1 MRTDDLVAALAAG
14 AAPVDHGRVERRFRG
29 RLLAGVA
36 IAFALTLLLLGP
48 RPDLAEAM
56 RLPMFWVKAALPA
69 SVAFAGWVLLSRLGH
84 PGVRVGGSALAAA
97 APLVL
102 VFVAGLLLLWQSAPA
117 ERTGL
122 LFGQTWR
129 SCLVNIPLLA
139 LPALALALWA
149 LRGLAPTRLVAAGA
163 AAGLFAG
170 AAGAVAYALHCPELE
185 VPFLGAWYVAGML
198 IPAGLGALAGR
209 RVLHW

>member
-14 AAPVDHGRVERRFRG
+14 AAPVDTARVERRFRG
-29 RLLAGVA
+29 KLLAGIV
-36 IAFALTLLLLGP
+36 IAFVLTLLLLGP

-69 SVAFAGWVLLSRLGH
+69 SVALASWVLLYRLGH
-84 PGVRVGGSALAAA
+84 PGARLGASPLAAA
-97 APLVL
+97 APLLL
-102 VFVAGLLLLWQSAPA
+102 VALAGMAVLWQSAPMD
-117 ERTGL
+117 RPGL

-129 SCLVNIPLLA
+129 DCLLNIPLLS

-170 AAGAVAYALHCPELE
+170 AAGAFAYALHCPELE

-198 IPAGLGALAGR
+198 VPAGLGAAAGR
-209 RVLHW
+209 RLLHW

>member
-14 AAPVDHGRVERRFRG
+14 AAPVDLARGERRFRG
-29 RLLAGVA
+29 KLLAGVLV
-36 IAFALTLLLLGP
+36 AFVLTWLLLGP

-69 SVAFAGWVLLSRLGH
+69 SVALASWGLLARLGH
-84 PGVRVGGSALAAA
+84 PGARIGASLLAAA
-97 APLVL
+97 APLAMVA
-102 VFVAGLLLLWQSAPA
+102 VAGLLVLWQSAPA

-129 SCLVNIPLLA
+129 DCLLNIPLLA
-139 LPALALALWA
+139 LPALALTLWA
-149 LRGLAPTRLVAAGA
+149 LRGLAPTRLAAAGA

-170 AAGAVAYALHCPELE
+170 AAGAFAYAMHCPELE

-198 IPAGLGALAGR
+198 IPAGLGAAAGR
-209 RVLHW
+209 RLLHW